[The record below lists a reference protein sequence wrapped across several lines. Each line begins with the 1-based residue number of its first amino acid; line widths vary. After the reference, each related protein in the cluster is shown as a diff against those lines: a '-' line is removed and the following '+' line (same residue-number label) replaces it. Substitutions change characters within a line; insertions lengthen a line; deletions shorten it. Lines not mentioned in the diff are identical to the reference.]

1 MEIAEL
7 KCFSKVCQ
15 TKNLTKAA
23 KELFITQ
30 QALSRTINNLEKQMG
45 TKLFYRNSRGVTL
58 TDFGEYFYK
67 KAEELL
73 KEFDAFNADI
83 SHKVEGEKKKL
94 KIGFSPGTLRIL
106 GGKDVLEL
114 AKNHLGI
121 DIEIFE
127 YADKVCEANVL
138 DETLDMAVTV
148 NPKNESNFSYY
159 PLMKH
164 HLVAV
169 VNKENPIS
177 HNESLTFIDLKD
189 EKLILIDD
197 TFRMPQVVLKHFQD
211 EGITPNIYSK
221 LSHDL
226 NLAYEFVT
234 LNKGVFI
241 FIGSLTDITAYNDIV
256 SIPIHVPTAA
266 WEVGFIIK
274 KDIKINQTM
283 ISFMNLILSFY
294 KSLDIRGLDS
304 VLVKK

>member
-1 MEIAEL
+1 MDIAEL

-15 TKNLTKAA
+15 TKNLTRAA

-58 TDFGEYFYK
+58 TDFGEYLYK
-67 KAEELL
+67 KAERLL
-73 KEFDAFNADI
+73 KEFDTFQEDI
-83 SHKVEGEKKKL
+83 SRKIEGEKRKL

-106 GGKDVLEL
+106 GSKDILEL
-114 AKNHLGI
+114 AKNNLGI
-121 DIEIFE
+121 NIDIFE
-127 YADKVCEANVL
+127 CADKVCEANVL
-138 DETLDMAVTV
+138 EETLDMAVTV
-148 NPKNESNFSYY
+148 NPRNNKDFNYY

-164 HLVAV
+164 NLVAV
-169 VNKENPIS
+169 VNKDNPIS
-177 HNESLTFIDLKD
+177 NRESMTFTDLKN

-197 TFRMPQVVLKHFQD
+197 SFRMPQVVIKHFQD

-226 NLAYEFVT
+226 NLAYDFVA

-241 FIGSLTDITAYNDIV
+241 FIGSLTDIKAYNEIV
-256 SIPIHVPTAA
+256 SIPIEVPTAV

-274 KDIKINQTM
+274 KDTKINQDM
-283 ISFMNLILSFY
+283 SSFINLILSY
-294 KSLDIRGLDS
+294 YSSPPLED
-304 VLVKK
+304 

>member
-1 MEIAEL
+1 MDIAEL

-15 TKNLTKAA
+15 TKNLTRAA

-30 QALSRTINNLEKQMG
+30 QALSRTINNIEKQMG

-58 TDFGEYFYK
+58 TDFGEYLYK
-67 KAEELL
+67 KAERLL
-73 KEFDAFNADI
+73 KEFDTFQEDI
-83 SHKVEGEKKKL
+83 SRKIEGEKRKL

-106 GGKDVLEL
+106 GSKDILEL
-114 AKNHLGI
+114 AKNNLGI
-121 DIEIFE
+121 NIDIFE

-138 DETLDMAVTV
+138 EETLDMAVTV
-148 NPKNESNFSYY
+148 NPRNNKDFNYY

-164 HLVAV
+164 NLVAV
-169 VNKENPIS
+169 VNKDNPIS
-177 HNESLTFIDLKD
+177 NRESMTFTDLKN

-197 TFRMPQVVLKHFQD
+197 SFRMPQVVIKHFQD

-226 NLAYEFVT
+226 NLAYDFVA

-241 FIGSLTDITAYNDIV
+241 FIGSLTDIKAYNEIV
-256 SIPIHVPTAA
+256 SIPIEVPTAV

-274 KDIKINQTM
+274 KDTKINQDM
-283 ISFMNLILSFY
+283 SSFINLILSY
-294 KSLDIRGLDS
+294 YSSPPLED
-304 VLVKK
+304 

>member
-1 MEIAEL
+1 MDIAEL

-15 TKNLTKAA
+15 TKNLTRAA

-58 TDFGEYFYK
+58 TDFGEYLYK
-67 KAEELL
+67 KAERLL
-73 KEFDAFNADI
+73 KEFDTFQEDI
-83 SHKVEGEKKKL
+83 SRKIEGEKRKL

-106 GGKDVLEL
+106 GSKDILEL
-114 AKNHLGI
+114 AKNNLGI
-121 DIEIFE
+121 NIDIFE

-138 DETLDMAVTV
+138 EETLDMAVTV
-148 NPKNESNFSYY
+148 NPRNNKDFNYY

-164 HLVAV
+164 NLVAV
-169 VNKENPIS
+169 VNKDNPIS
-177 HNESLTFIDLKD
+177 NRESMTFTDLKN

-197 TFRMPQVVLKHFQD
+197 SFRMPQVVIKHFQD

-226 NLAYEFVT
+226 NLAYDFVA

-241 FIGSLTDITAYNDIV
+241 FIGSLTDIKAYNEIV
-256 SIPIHVPTAA
+256 SIPIEVPTAV

-274 KDIKINQTM
+274 KDTKINQDM
-283 ISFMNLILSFY
+283 SSFINLILSY
-294 KSLDIRGLDS
+294 YSSPPLED
-304 VLVKK
+304 